1 MPKLGLT
8 MTEGALVEWML
19 APGAEFRAGDG
30 LFVVETDKVAN
41 EISADADGKLLEVIV
56 APGDIVPVGTV
67 LGYFE
72 DGKAAE
78 EGTKPSAKAG
88 QAEASARLNGA
99 SATAASAI
107 NPADKRHAS
116 HELPIAQGSRVVATP
131 LARRL
136 AVELSIALDAVIG
149 TGPRGRV
156 KAADIR
162 DAAARPGAVAS
173 ASLVAHED
181 VKSGG
186 GTSDLKEV
194 QKTRPTPTQ
203 LTIAR
208 RLTQAKQQVPHFYL
222 STEAEVSALMDL
234 RRSLNE
240 IPDYPKVTLT
250 HLLVSAVA
258 RALHQMPTFNRVW
271 EDETIIAFPTI
282 DVGVAVNTERG
293 LLVPVVRDVGSR
305 TFREVLSATSTAIDK
320 ARSGKLSSED
330 MAGGAISISNAGMHD
345 VTYMT
350 SIINPGQSTILGV
363 GSVRE
368 LFRPDTQGQPV
379 LRREMGLVLAA
390 DHRLFDG
397 VSALAFLQAVVSG
410 IENPLSLVA

>member
-19 APGAEFRAGDG
+19 SPGSEFRVGDG

-56 APGDIVPVGTV
+56 GPGDIVPVGTV
-67 LGYFE
+67 LGYFD
-72 DGKAAE
+72 DGKAGEQDGATATAAVQAGE
-78 EGTKPSAKAG
+78 HAK
-88 QAEASARLNGA
+88 LNGA
-99 SATAASAI
+99 STLSEPKVNPKDEKRASPAAQPSQA
-107 NPADKRHAS
+107 A
-116 HELPIAQGSRVVATP
+116 RVVATP

-136 AVELSIALDAVIG
+136 AAEMGVSLASVNG
-149 TGPRGRV
+149 TGPRGRI
-156 KAADIR
+156 KAADVR
-162 DAAARPGAVAS
+162 TAASTLAEVRRTGETEPMEAKADIGAA
-173 ASLVAHED
+173 
-181 VKSGG
+181 KS
-186 GTSDLKEV
+186 SVV
-194 QKTRPTPTQ
+194 QRTRPTPTQ

-222 STEAEVSALMDL
+222 STEAEVSALIDL
-234 RRSLNE
+234 RRSLND
-240 IPDYPKVTLT
+240 IAGYPKVTLT

-258 RALHQMPTFNRVW
+258 RALSQMPTFNRVW
-271 EDETIIAFPTI
+271 EDESIIDFPTV

-293 LLVPVVRDVGSR
+293 LLVPVVRDIGSR
-305 TFREVLSATSTAIDK
+305 SFREMVFATSAAIDK
-320 ARSGKLSSED
+320 ARGGKLTGED

-368 LFRPDTQGQPV
+368 VFRPDEQGQPA

-397 VSALAFLQAVVSG
+397 VSSLAFLQAIVSG
-410 IENPLSLVA
+410 IENPLGLVA